1 MLSQLYLCGMAHLLN
16 RSVRIPAA
24 FCGLVGLKATWGTVP
39 YSGILGLHADIDHC
53 GPLTKT
59 VRDNALMLQAIAG
72 PDGMD
77 DRQPTL
83 MSLEAL
89 KYSKHLDAFL
99 TETATLAEPLK
110 GLRIGVLKEGFA
122 TPQLNTNIEK
132 AVRSAIADLATL
144 GAEIIEISIPEHDKI
159 LTPWTSIQAIAGARD
174 GLLGDQTGR
183 KALHMTDRSRP
194 YQSPLSQDAFNALGA
209 GGKNLYLKYLYVV
222 EKHST
227 LIQGKATNVIRKQT
241 RAYDAALA
249 GLNAIVM
256 PTILFPASRIFSEG
270 ESAGPLERLLRVAGT
285 IANTAPFNATGHPA
299 LALPVGFVPA
309 PDDEKVKLPASL
321 QIVGKAFDE
330 LACFK
335 IAAAWERKR
344 DWRELNF

>member
-1 MLSQLYLCGMAHLLN
+1 MIFQLYLYGVAYYFR

-53 GPLTKT
+53 GPMTKT

-83 MSLEAL
+83 ISPEAL

-99 TETATLAEPLK
+99 TETATLDKPLK
-110 GLRIGVLKEGFA
+110 DFRIGVLKEGFSM
-122 TPQLNTNIEK
+122 PQLNPNIDK

-144 GAEIIEISIPEHDKI
+144 GAEIIDISIPEHDQI
-159 LTPWTSIQAIAGARD
+159 LAPWTSIQAIAGARD

-183 KALHMTDRSRP
+183 KALHMTDRSHP
-194 YQSPLSQDAFNALGA
+194 YQSTLSQEAFNALGA
-209 GGKNLYLKYLYVV
+209 GGKNVYLKYVYVA
-222 EKHST
+222 EKHGT
-227 LIQGKATNVIRKQT
+227 LVQGKAANVIRKQT
-241 RAYDAALA
+241 RAYDAALS
-249 GLNAIVM
+249 GLDAIVM
-256 PTILFPASRIFSEG
+256 PTIPFPASRVFSEG

-285 IANTAPFNATGHPA
+285 NANTAPFNATGHPA

-309 PDDEKVKLPASL
+309 PDDETVKLPASL

-330 LACFK
+330 IACFK
-335 IAAAWERKR
+335 AAAAWERER

>member
-1 MLSQLYLCGMAHLLN
+1 M
-16 RSVRIPAA
+16 
-24 FCGLVGLKATWGTVP
+24 KATWGTVP

-53 GPLTKT
+53 GPMTKT

-77 DRQPTL
+77 DRQPTH
-83 MSLEAL
+83 MSPEAL
-89 KYSKHLDAFL
+89 KYSKHLDTFL
-99 TETATLAEPLK
+99 TETATLAKPLN
-110 GLRIGVLKEGFA
+110 GFRIGVLKEAFA
-122 TPQLNTNIEK
+122 MPYLNANIDK
-132 AVRSAIADLATL
+132 AIRSAIADLATL
-144 GAEIIEISIPEHDKI
+144 GAEIVRISIPEHDQI
-159 LTPWTSIQAIAGARD
+159 LTPWTTIQAIAGARD

-183 KALHMTDRSRP
+183 KTLHMTDRSGP
-194 YQSPLSQDAFNALGA
+194 YQSTITQDAFNALGA

-227 LIQGKATNVIRKQT
+227 LVQGKAANVIRKTT

-249 GLNAIVM
+249 GLDALVM
-256 PTILFPASRIFSEG
+256 PTIPFPASRIFG
-270 ESAGPLERLLRVAGT
+270 ESECSGPLERLLRVAGT

-309 PDDEKVKLPASL
+309 PDDGEVKLPASL

-335 IAAAWERKR
+335 VAAAWERER
-344 DWRELNF
+344 DWRQLNF